1 MLCCSGER
9 YRAIMALLLKK
20 LSWIKVVW
28 HLVLQTESGLMFHQM
43 KCPVR
48 RKYQGGKKQNK
59 NKIKKKTNRS
69 ISYSD
74 FHFFFQVENS
84 G

>member
-1 MLCCSGER
+1 
-9 YRAIMALLLKK
+9 MALLLKK
-20 LSWIKVVW
+20 LSWIKVVR

-59 NKIKKKTNRS
+59 NQTDPSVTQIF
-69 ISYSD
+69 I
-74 FHFFFQVENS
+74 FFQVENS